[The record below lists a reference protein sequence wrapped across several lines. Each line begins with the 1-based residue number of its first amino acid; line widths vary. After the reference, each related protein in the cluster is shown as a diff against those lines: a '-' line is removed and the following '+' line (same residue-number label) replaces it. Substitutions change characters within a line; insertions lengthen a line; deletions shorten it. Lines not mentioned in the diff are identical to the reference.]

1 MPDESIV
8 PLIPPYSSNRT
19 SFTPGPSFR
28 THATMDDARLAG
40 GGGRKK
46 GRTWVLAL
54 SYAFDWLMLV
64 ICGVVGY
71 ILGKVSPNM
80 RPFSLQDPDISF
92 PFTVKET
99 VPVWIAVVAAVIA
112 PIFIIAI
119 ICLIFVPG
127 ATVPPGTPKNLIW
140 KRKLWELHMGWLGL
154 GLSVIAS
161 WLITNGMKNMFGK
174 PRPDLLSRCQ
184 PDLANIAAHIAGGI
198 TNSTNTEGVLVFASI
213 CTNPDKYMLD
223 DGFRS
228 YPSGHSS
235 SAAAGLIYLSLFIAS
250 KFAITIPFFAPAGYT
265 DAAFAAFPSR
275 TRTASSKTS
284 AESYELQNRV
294 TADHSSPAPSDPSL
308 HKRIATHNQT
318 VLAVRRQAAAPP
330 LYLLFIAV
338 LPFFGAVFISSS
350 RWFDFRHHGFDI
362 LFGFF
367 IGTITSFFA
376 FRYYHLPI
384 SQGAGWAWGPRSPSK
399 AFWGG
404 VGSYSYA
411 TDRTLGAYR
420 AGDEEEA
427 LDSVE
432 GADSFPYRHHTTTGT
447 GLRSGP
453 APSVRK
459 APTLEPEQ
467 EQDTAYT
474 RS

>member
-1 MPDESIV
+1 MPDESVV
-8 PLIPPYSSNRT
+8 PLIPPFSNRA
-19 SFTPGPSFR
+19 SIRPTPSYP
-28 THATMDDARLAG
+28 THANMDDPRLAGG

-46 GRTWVLAL
+46 GKAWVLAL
-54 SYAFDWLMLV
+54 SYAFDWFILV
-64 ICGVVGY
+64 VGGVVGY
-71 ILGKVSPNM
+71 IMGHVSPNM
-80 RPFSLQDPDISF
+80 RPFSLQNPDISF

-99 VPVWIAVVAAVIA
+99 VPVWIAVVASVIA
-112 PIFIIAI
+112 PIIIIAF

-127 ATVPPGTPKNLIW
+127 ATVPPGTPKELIW

-154 GLSVIAS
+154 GLSVIAT

-174 PRPDLLSRCQ
+174 PRPDLLDRCQ
-184 PDLANIAAHIAGGI
+184 PDLANIALHIAGGI
-198 TNSTNTEGVLVFASI
+198 ANSTNTEGVLVYASI
-213 CTNPDKYMLD
+213 CTNTDKYILD

-275 TRTASSKTS
+275 TRAGVTKT
-284 AESYELQNRV
+284 ESYELQNRG
-294 TADHSSPAPSDPSL
+294 ASASPVDPAL
-308 HKRIATHNQT
+308 QKQLAYHGQT

-338 LPFFGAVFISSS
+338 LPFFGAVFIASS

-362 LFGFF
+362 LFGFL
-367 IGTITSFFA
+367 IGTVTAVFA

-384 SQGAGWAWGPRSPSK
+384 SQGAGWAWGPRSTDK

-411 TDRTLGAYR
+411 TDRTLGVYR
-420 AGDEEEA
+420 GGDEEEA
-427 LDSVE
+427 LDAVE
-432 GADSFPYRHHTTTGT
+432 RADSFPYRRDTATGT
-447 GLRSGP
+447 GIGTGQT
-453 APSVRK
+453 PSVRK
-459 APTLEPEQ
+459 SPTVEDEREQ
-467 EQDTAYT
+467 EQDTAYRGGS